1 MNFGPNRYE
10 KYLKWYN
17 QPEKKIIKLLESLRP
32 RLRHKR
38 NLTLVRNGS
47 LFIAWRWG
55 VGAEDFRGDHLLFG
69 KKRGGSLK
77 TLEGFRGGGHSNLL
91 GKWRHGV
98 GGGDPGRHQSN
109 IQWWDRLN
117 FTLFSPKSSTLPFPH
132 PPRRQIMDGPLET
145 AAKQRLYPC
154 CGPPTDSTNYRKG
167 LSTWLAN
174 GQCLF

>member
-10 KYLKWYN
+10 KSLKWYN
-17 QPEKKIIKLLESLRP
+17 QPEKIIIKLLESLRP

-77 TLEGFRGGGHSNLL
+77 TLEGFRGGGPLKFAWKMKTW
-91 GKWRHGV
+91 G
-98 GGGDPGRHQSN
+98 GGGDPDV
-109 IQWWDRLN
+109 IKVT
-117 FTLFSPKSSTLPFPH
+117 F
-132 PPRRQIMDGPLET
+132 
-145 AAKQRLYPC
+145 
-154 CGPPTDSTNYRKG
+154 
-167 LSTWLAN
+167 N
-174 GQCLF
+174 GGIG

>member
-10 KYLKWYN
+10 KSLKWYN
-17 QPEKKIIKLLESLRP
+17 QPEKIIIKLLESLRP

-69 KKRGGSLK
+69 KKRGDRWKLWKDSERGS
-77 TLEGFRGGGHSNLL
+77 HSNLL

-98 GGGDPGRHQSN
+98 GGGSGRHQSN

-117 FTLFSPKSSTLPFPH
+117 FTLSSPKSSTLPFPH